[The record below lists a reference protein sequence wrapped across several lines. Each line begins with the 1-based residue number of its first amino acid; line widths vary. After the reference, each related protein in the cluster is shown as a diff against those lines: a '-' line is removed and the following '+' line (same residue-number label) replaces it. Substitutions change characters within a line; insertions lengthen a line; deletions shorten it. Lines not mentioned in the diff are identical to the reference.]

1 MNLIED
7 VKSGLRELDT
17 SKGSL
22 RRFAFFVGTIFLII
36 SFWIWLQGYVQFLCY
51 FIGSLGI
58 LLIITGIFFPSAL
71 KNVYIVWMGIAFANG
86 WFISRILLILIFYFV
101 MLPIGLVARLLGKE
115 FLDIEM
121 KKERESYWIKRDMGK
136 KTDYEKMY

>member
-1 MNLIED
+1 
-7 VKSGLRELDT
+7 
-17 SKGSL
+17 
-22 RRFAFFVGTIFLII
+22 
-36 SFWIWLQGYVQFLCY
+36 
-51 FIGSLGI
+51 
-58 LLIITGIFFPSAL
+58 
-71 KNVYIVWMGIAFANG
+71 
-86 WFISRILLILIFYFV
+86 